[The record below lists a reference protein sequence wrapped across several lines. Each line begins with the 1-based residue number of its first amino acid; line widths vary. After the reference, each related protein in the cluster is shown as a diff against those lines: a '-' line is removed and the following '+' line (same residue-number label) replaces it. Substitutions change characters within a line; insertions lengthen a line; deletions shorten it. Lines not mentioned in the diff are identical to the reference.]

1 MESTREQSESA
12 DILPRPELNPL
23 LNPILSDNMGR
34 WAEVYFT
41 SPPEKREEAVIELLQ
56 ELGKERERAETHPEP
71 DTNLKRSARQV
82 HFEPRIVEERQSEQ
96 RFCGM
101 CGSENPAT
109 HQFCGMCGA
118 KLYLDSSAPES
129 PSYEHAAA
137 EHAPAP
143 PRIVFAR
150 ESAPERVRAE
160 ESYEQGAYED
170 TGISRHTP
178 TFHAPAAGSDEL
190 SLFQSFRSQEADE
203 EWDYE
208 PPPSTSYRFYIA
220 AVLLIVIG
228 ALGYMAWRGA
238 QTSQSSHEVSPPPPA
253 PVTESAQPAAP
264 AQQASSAPQTTAPT
278 QQTAAPKSEPEAAA
292 APTPAPVPVNTVA
305 SPKKRVPEREVA
317 EKTPQPV
324 STDQAGSQQV
334 SSLGGA
340 EELAMAER
348 YLNGSTG
355 HGRNSSEAAAWLW
368 KSIAKHNG
376 QATILL
382 SELYLRG
389 DGVSKNCEQGRV
401 LLDSAARR
409 GIPGAGDRLRNLQ
422 AFGCH

>member
-1 MESTREQSESA
+1 LASTREQSESA

-41 SPPEKREEAVIELLQ
+41 SPPERREEAVIELLH
-56 ELGKERERAETHPEP
+56 ELEKEKERAVTPPEAA
-71 DTNLKRSARQV
+71 DTNLNLRSAPRRAV
-82 HFEPRIVEERQSEQ
+82 LEPEIIEEQQSEQ
-96 RFCGM
+96 RFCWA
-101 CGSENPAT
+101 CKSENPVT

-118 KLYLDSSAPES
+118 RLYLDSSAPES
-129 PSYEHAAA
+129 AAA
-137 EHAPAP
+137 NGRDLAP
-143 PRIVFAR
+143 PRILFAQER
-150 ESAPERVRAE
+150 PAERVTAE
-160 ESYEQGAYED
+160 ESYDEAGEPRQD
-170 TGISRHTP
+170 P
-178 TFHAPAAGSDEL
+178 VFHAPAVGSDDL
-190 SLFQSFRSQEADE
+190 SLFQSFRSSEPDE

-238 QTSQSSHEVSPPPPA
+238 QTSQSSHEVSPPPPT

-264 AQQASSAPQTTAPT
+264 APQASSAPQTTAPA
-278 QQTAAPKSEPEAAA
+278 QQAAAPKSEPEAAA
-292 APTPAPVPVNTVA
+292 STPAPVSTA
-305 SPKKRVPEREVA
+305 SSPKSRVA
-317 EKTPQPV
+317 ERTPPRPPAEQAASQKIS
-324 STDQAGSQQV
+324 ST
-334 SSLGGA
+334 GGA
-340 EELAMAER
+340 EELAMAEK
-348 YLNGSTG
+348 YLNGSAG
-355 HGRNSSEAAAWLW
+355 QGRNSSAAATWLW

-382 SELYLRG
+382 AELYLRG

-409 GIPGAGDRLRNLQ
+409 GVPGAGDRLRNLQ

>member
-1 MESTREQSESA
+1 MASTREQSESA

-41 SPPEKREEAVIELLQ
+41 SPPERREEAVIELLH
-56 ELGKERERAETHPEP
+56 ELEKEKERAETLPAATDATLRNPSRH
-71 DTNLKRSARQV
+71 A
-82 HFEPRIVEERQSEQ
+82 HFEPQIVDEQQSEQ
-96 RFCGM
+96 RFCWA
-101 CGSENPAT
+101 CKSENPAT

-118 KLYLDSSAPES
+118 KLYLDSSGS
-129 PSYEHAAA
+129 
-137 EHAPAP
+137 
-143 PRIVFAR
+143 
-150 ESAPERVRAE
+150 ESAPGDGRDLGSPRILFAQERGPEQITPEEPYQEGSYVEARVSRRAP
-160 ESYEQGAYED
+160 A
-170 TGISRHTP
+170 
-178 TFHAPAAGSDEL
+178 FHAPAAGSDEL
-190 SLFQSFRSQEADE
+190 SLFQSFRSQEPDE

-238 QTSQSSHEVSPPPPA
+238 QTSQSSHEVSPAPPA
-253 PVTESAQPAAP
+253 PVSESAQPAAP
-264 AQQASSAPQTTAPT
+264 AQQALSAAQSTAPA
-278 QQTAAPKSEPEAAA
+278 QQAAPPNSEPEAT
-292 APTPAPVPVNTVA
+292 APTPAPVDTVSSA
-305 SPKKRVPEREVA
+305 KNRVA
-317 EKTPQPV
+317 EQQLAEKAPPPAPTEPTPSQPFL
-324 STDQAGSQQV
+324 
-334 SSLGGA
+334 SSGGV

-348 YLNGSTG
+348 YLNGSAG

-368 KSIAKHNG
+368 KSISKHNG

-382 SELYLRG
+382 AELYLRG

-409 GIPGAGDRLRNLQ
+409 GVPGAGDHLRNLQ